1 MPANVPFFF
10 DCSPELEDST
20 PFYHGPRA
28 EGGSVYGR
36 KDPILILLRPQ
47 GPSMAP
53 TGIQGLSS
61 TDPKKLEAEGGHRRA
76 GLWTH

>member
-1 MPANVPFFF
+1 M
-10 DCSPELEDST
+10 
-20 PFYHGPRA
+20 
-28 EGGSVYGR
+28 YGR
-36 KDPILILLRPQ
+36 MEPILILLRPQ